1 MVLIS
6 RSLLNIGAG
15 LLSVRASM
23 RLRGSADPG
32 RAQRSV
38 FKKLIPKL
46 AHGSVWR
53 EAGIEAGMGYEAF
66 RERVPLHTY
75 EDLAPHVEQMK
86 RGEADVLWP
95 GRCHLFSVSSGT
107 TVGRTK
113 YIPVTE
119 AMLAHF
125 RRAGLDSILWYTSR
139 MPRSRIFTGRHLFL
153 GGSTTLAQIPE
164 SEPFEAYAGDLS
176 GIAALNLPH
185 WVEKHLYEPG
195 TEIAQMADWPGK
207 IAAITERTLTV
218 DITALSGIPSWI
230 LILADSLI
238 KRGSYGGVRVPD
250 LQALWPNF
258 ECYVHGGVPIG
269 PFQDELRSVLGPTV
283 NFHEVY
289 PASEAFIAAQD
300 AEAAAGLR
308 LMADAGV
315 FFEFLPMGSYNE
327 ARVGALG
334 TKAVPISGV
343 ETGLDYAL
351 VITTPA
357 GFARYVIGDVVR
369 FNSTKPAR
377 LTYVGRTKLQL
388 SAFGE
393 HVIEKEITD
402 ALMLVCR
409 RNGWTISNFH
419 VAPMFAKSSTGRIK
433 GRHEWWVELKP
444 GTLTTP
450 TGPLMAVELDMELR
464 RLNEDYDAKREGGG
478 LDPPFVRLVMPGLFE
493 HWMRYHG
500 KWGGQNKMPR
510 CRSDRLIADEL
521 GSALQFAKD

>member
-15 LLSVRASM
+15 LLSARASM

-32 RAQRSV
+32 RAQKSV

-153 GGSTTLAQIPE
+153 GGSTTLAPIPE

-185 WVEKHLYEPG
+185 WVERHLYEPG

-207 IAAITERTLTV
+207 IAAITERTLSV

-238 KRGSYGGVRVPD
+238 ARLLRGRAHPD

-258 ECYVHGGVPIG
+258 ECYVHGGVPIAPVPG
-269 PFQDELRSVLGPTV
+269 RAPLGPRAHGQ
-283 NFHEVY
+283 FPRGLPGLGGLHRGPGRGGRRG
-289 PASEAFIAAQD
+289 PATDGRRGRF
-300 AEAAAGLR
+300 LR
-308 LMADAGV
+308 VPPD
-315 FFEFLPMGSYNE
+315 GSFDE
-327 ARVGALG
+327 ARVRALG
-334 TKAVPISGV
+334 TKAVPLSGV
-343 ETGLDYAL
+343 RDRGRLR
-351 VITTPA
+351 
-357 GFARYVIGDVVR
+357 ARHHD
-369 FNSTKPAR
+369 AR
-377 LTYVGRTKLQL
+377 P
-388 SAFGE
+388 
-393 HVIEKEITD
+393 
-402 ALMLVCR
+402 
-409 RNGWTISNFH
+409 GWRAT
-419 VAPMFAKSSTGRIK
+419 
-433 GRHEWWVELKP
+433 
-444 GTLTTP
+444 
-450 TGPLMAVELDMELR
+450 
-464 RLNEDYDAKREGGG
+464 
-478 LDPPFVRLVMPGLFE
+478 
-493 HWMRYHG
+493 
-500 KWGGQNKMPR
+500 
-510 CRSDRLIADEL
+510 
-521 GSALQFAKD
+521 